1 MVHWCAAVCNVH
13 QQWSAL
19 SSENLL
25 SIYLASKS
33 CNNINCVW
41 MYARLGILRAPC
53 SQKTCMFIS
62 MEFAQFA
69 QTMSSSSRYW
79 LVISCNIHHLNWV
92 SIFIQYIHIY
102 KRYVACNVQQ
112 IRCIYKTVYC
122 IIITIPLQTSQ
133 ISVQSKR
140 LKIFHQSL
148 KHTYQDNEQES
159 CAIAKTTARCAL
171 YK

>member
-1 MVHWCAAVCNVH
+1 MLGWAFSGLCADKRHVC
-13 QQWSAL
+13 L
-19 SSENLL
+19 
-25 SIYLASKS
+25 
-33 CNNINCVW
+33 
-41 MYARLGILRAPC
+41 
-53 SQKTCMFIS
+53 MFIS

-102 KRYVACNVQQ
+102 RRYAACNVQR

-122 IIITIPLQTSQ
+122 IIVTIILQTSQ
-133 ISVQSKR
+133 TSVQSKR

-148 KHTYQDNEQES
+148 TVRLHIENSLVVCTWGQK
-159 CAIAKTTARCAL
+159 
-171 YK
+171 